1 MMAMPVVLSGAG
13 VLAVELDVSGVLVV
27 ATSLPAAEVV
37 SAPAVPGLLP
47 AVIVTPDAV
56 TVDPMDVVLSVEL
69 ALIATVVVLVSGL
82 TAADTPFIVSFSP
95 CQHASQNCC
104 QQIKYAN
111 QHQVILCQTKIREC
125 ECLRKFDT
133 VKSA

>member
-1 MMAMPVVLSGAG
+1 MMAMPVVLSGGG
-13 VLAVELDVSGVLVV
+13 VLAVELDVSGDLVV
-27 ATSLPAAEVV
+27 ATSQPAAEVV

-69 ALIATVVVLVSGL
+69 ALIATVVTGL
-82 TAADTPFIVSFSP
+82 TAADTPLIVSFNP

-104 QQIKYAN
+104 QQI
-111 QHQVILCQTKIREC
+111 LT
-125 ECLRKFDT
+125 
-133 VKSA
+133 